1 MAIAGDGTP
10 RSERRRLTA
19 TLSLRLGDAE
29 KRRFAVAA
37 KRSGSPSLAAW
48 ALDRMRNAGD
58 AGLRERRIIC
68 GALGTL
74 GAHLETLAQDSAT
87 RSAED
92 RRRDL
97 QVLGGLV
104 LRLQRQIME
113 GEDNAGEGDPEP
125 RA

>member
-29 KRRFAVAA
+29 KRRFAAAA

-58 AGLRERRIIC
+58 AGLRERRIIWTDDD
-68 GALGTL
+68 GTERLMVIYDSPNPARIDTEKGTILADLFAL
-74 GAHLETLAQDSAT
+74 D
-87 RSAED
+87 
-92 RRRDL
+92 
-97 QVLGGLV
+97 
-104 LRLQRQIME
+104 
-113 GEDNAGEGDPEP
+113 
-125 RA
+125 